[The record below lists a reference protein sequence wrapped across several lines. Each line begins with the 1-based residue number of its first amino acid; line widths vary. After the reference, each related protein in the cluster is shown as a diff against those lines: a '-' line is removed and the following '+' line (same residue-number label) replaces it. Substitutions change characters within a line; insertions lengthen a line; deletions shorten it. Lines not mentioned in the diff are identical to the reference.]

1 MKHVWEASRDAF
13 DGSLHRSDP
22 VADDGLA
29 TRGPTDADDL
39 ASSRLRSHAARSW
52 EESDEDERDDI
63 GSAVVAPLTRVL
75 VVTDAWHPQVNG
87 VVRSLEGLAVAVRD
101 FGARVRFIT
110 PGEFRTVPLPG
121 YPEIRLALTTA
132 SGIGRRIMAAPFDH
146 IHLATEGPLG
156 FAARRFCMK
165 RNIRFTTSYHTNFP
179 DYVAARTLIPK
190 RWTYAAL
197 RRFHNAGLGVFVS
210 TGSLQAR
217 LEERGFDNVMRWS
230 RGVDHDRFHVRREAR
245 RVDSAPVF
253 LYVGCLAVE
262 KNVTAFLGLDLPGT
276 KVVVGD
282 GPARARLE
290 AAHPDAR
297 FLGMRFG
304 DDLARIYADADVFV
318 FPSLSDTF
326 GMVLLEAMASGL
338 PIAAYPVPGPL
349 DVVDDSG
356 AGVMDVDLGRA
367 CRRAL
372 EIPRWKPAMRSEGFS
387 WRESARQFLDNLK
400 KAEAPARP
408 VCFDTRVDAAIPGR
422 ASPARMRREIW

>member
-156 FAARRFCMK
+156 FAARRF
-165 RNIRFTTSYHTNFP
+165 
-179 DYVAARTLIPK
+179 A
-190 RWTYAAL
+190 
-197 RRFHNAGLGVFVS
+197 
-210 TGSLQAR
+210 
-217 LEERGFDNVMRWS
+217 
-230 RGVDHDRFHVRREAR
+230 
-245 RVDSAPVF
+245 
-253 LYVGCLAVE
+253 
-262 KNVTAFLGLDLPGT
+262 
-276 KVVVGD
+276 
-282 GPARARLE
+282 
-290 AAHPDAR
+290 
-297 FLGMRFG
+297 
-304 DDLARIYADADVFV
+304 
-318 FPSLSDTF
+318 
-326 GMVLLEAMASGL
+326 
-338 PIAAYPVPGPL
+338 
-349 DVVDDSG
+349 
-356 AGVMDVDLGRA
+356 
-367 CRRAL
+367 
-372 EIPRWKPAMRSEGFS
+372 
-387 WRESARQFLDNLK
+387 
-400 KAEAPARP
+400 
-408 VCFDTRVDAAIPGR
+408 
-422 ASPARMRREIW
+422 